1 MDASVRSLIVALIV
15 VGICGERTPSSG
27 DAPTPS
33 SICFAAGHGRFCAHL
48 RAAGNLSAAPSID
61 FVPNLVLPV
70 PFASALNLS
79 HNAIANLRF
88 RTSTIQLI
96 VDYARNLTFD
106 DPAQFK
112 TATSLSGLQSL
123 ILSHNRLRNIRGI
136 FTPLEN
142 LRHLDLSY
150 NLIVDIDEAF
160 AESSRLLTLALNN
173 NQIESLRRETFDHLR
188 NLQTLDLSGNR
199 FTRLNLDIF
208 EYLSDL
214 LVLRLNDNF
223 RSSEENFILSAG
235 QRFERLEMAATMLT
249 RIPIALTRSI
259 RELDL
264 SDNELVS
271 LQCGEMDSY
280 PLLRNLTLKGN
291 KLTTVEEDSLGR
303 LEYLLELN
311 LHGNHLRQIPLS
323 LPPGLRYLDLGA
335 NRIDSVNSTDL
346 QGLANLR
353 VLILNR
359 NKIEYIEETAFNAI
373 SSLDHL
379 DLSNNPIVVLTN
391 RHFVGLR
398 VVNLQLSGLDRLSCA
413 GIVSCDKTFPF
424 TELDHVE
431 KIDLESSP
439 VLAHQLALDQS
450 AQQALSRLRYLSLA
464 NANLTTLNHILAKNL
479 RRLDTLDLSQN
490 PLNCSG
496 LSWLK
501 EWLLSLKPN
510 FTDESSGE
518 ANRRDESVTI
528 SIQLTQE
535 NVPDR
540 QKNESVEVQIP
551 VCFSPEQERGK
562 YLTDLKFETTSG
574 KKADRADVPKLEGT
588 KIKERYEEKSTEQI
602 HPPTKTNKLPEDTKT
617 SRKSK
622 NLTSMKE
629 RTEAKKSTVQEIQ
642 TSAPE
647 QLVLLKTEGLNH
659 EGSDIGDVVSN
670 SVSTVEKSDE
680 VYYQSDEPDVNTT
693 QSKSPAVLKSFGVLH
708 SKDVEYA
715 TTEPIQADGPFASSL
730 TSSELDEAKAS
741 KLEVKTINKTHIQL
755 SRSGSRRNQ
764 NVSRPESRFNETGN
778 PTTTPAHDNHTSVK
792 VPESTTAK
800 KTKNSQIG
808 SHDLA
813 PAGNSSITKQ
823 EPSDYSVMTH
833 TSEGSPK
840 YNSSAKVTADS
851 KSSVKGKYGKSDN
864 RRIVSTTTIDP
875 TMSETSEK
883 VNEQTTTTQKPRK
896 SKTHDERFGSR
907 PARKKLSKKI
917 KNETTSQ
924 AITPPTLQETTV
936 SSEKQEEETRSRKD
950 QTKREKIEETRIT
963 GTKNSNGKFTE
974 RGRALMTH
982 SEIIPDTVNDKIPHK
997 QEERT
1002 AERLGTDL
1010 KSNTPKHV
1018 PEVNDRSS
1026 PSDEAYDNSRM
1037 NDTPGHVS
1045 ENKNVTDN
1053 SERNVGKPVK
1063 TRMDGKS
1070 QKNNESSKSTSTP
1083 TLNESKTNQGENTGI
1098 EKNKV
1103 MNLAE
1108 MMGLP
1113 VDETPSNQNKNDKHR
1128 KSSIIATPDEKI
1140 GVARDIRNGGSS
1152 DGAVNPSQQGL
1163 SREQLKGDS
1172 DKTSSD
1178 LGSEQLADK
1187 KMGKEELDKGG
1198 SHPGM
1203 LVFLLIVSVLL
1214 FTLSL
1219 MLISHW
1225 TWCRRLNM
1233 YELGDQ
1239 QILEESD
1246 YEINS
1251 LTNFKEPQRW

>member
-27 DAPTPS
+27 DARTPS

-61 FVPNLVLPV
+61 FVPNLVLQV
-70 PFASALNLS
+70 PSASALNLS

-123 ILSHNRLRNIRGI
+123 ILSHNRIRSIRGI

-173 NQIESLRRETFDHLR
+173 NQIESLRRETFEHLR

-311 LHGNHLRQIPLS
+311 LHSNHLRQIPLS

-335 NRIDSVNSTDL
+335 NRIESVNSTDL

-413 GIVSCDKTFPF
+413 GIVNCDKTFPF

-464 NANLTTLNHILAKNL
+464 NTNLTTLNSMLAKNL
-479 RRLDTLDLSQN
+479 RRLDTLNLSQN

-540 QKNESVEVQIP
+540 QKNESVQVQIP

-562 YLTDLKFETTSG
+562 YLTDLEFETTSG
-574 KKADRADVPKLEGT
+574 KKADRANVPKLEGT

-602 HPPTKTNKLPEDTKT
+602 HPPTKTNKLTEDTKT

-647 QLVLLKTEGLNH
+647 QLVLLKTEGLSH

-693 QSKSPAVLKSFGVLH
+693 QSKSG
-708 SKDVEYA
+708 
-715 TTEPIQADGPFASSL
+715 ASQQYL
-730 TSSELDEAKAS
+730 RAS
-741 KLEVKTINKTHIQL
+741 
-755 SRSGSRRNQ
+755 
-764 NVSRPESRFNETGN
+764 
-778 PTTTPAHDNHTSVK
+778 ACC
-792 VPESTTAK
+792 TAK
-800 KTKNSQIG
+800 
-808 SHDLA
+808 
-813 PAGNSSITKQ
+813 
-823 EPSDYSVMTH
+823 M
-833 TSEGSPK
+833 
-840 YNSSAKVTADS
+840 
-851 KSSVKGKYGKSDN
+851 
-864 RRIVSTTTIDP
+864 
-875 TMSETSEK
+875 
-883 VNEQTTTTQKPRK
+883 
-896 SKTHDERFGSR
+896 
-907 PARKKLSKKI
+907 
-917 KNETTSQ
+917 
-924 AITPPTLQETTV
+924 
-936 SSEKQEEETRSRKD
+936 
-950 QTKREKIEETRIT
+950 
-963 GTKNSNGKFTE
+963 
-974 RGRALMTH
+974 
-982 SEIIPDTVNDKIPHK
+982 
-997 QEERT
+997 
-1002 AERLGTDL
+1002 
-1010 KSNTPKHV
+1010 
-1018 PEVNDRSS
+1018 
-1026 PSDEAYDNSRM
+1026 
-1037 NDTPGHVS
+1037 
-1045 ENKNVTDN
+1045 
-1053 SERNVGKPVK
+1053 
-1063 TRMDGKS
+1063 
-1070 QKNNESSKSTSTP
+1070 
-1083 TLNESKTNQGENTGI
+1083 
-1098 EKNKV
+1098 
-1103 MNLAE
+1103 
-1108 MMGLP
+1108 
-1113 VDETPSNQNKNDKHR
+1113 
-1128 KSSIIATPDEKI
+1128 
-1140 GVARDIRNGGSS
+1140 
-1152 DGAVNPSQQGL
+1152 
-1163 SREQLKGDS
+1163 
-1172 DKTSSD
+1172 
-1178 LGSEQLADK
+1178 
-1187 KMGKEELDKGG
+1187 
-1198 SHPGM
+1198 
-1203 LVFLLIVSVLL
+1203 
-1214 FTLSL
+1214 
-1219 MLISHW
+1219 
-1225 TWCRRLNM
+1225 
-1233 YELGDQ
+1233 
-1239 QILEESD
+1239 
-1246 YEINS
+1246 
-1251 LTNFKEPQRW
+1251 